1 MAMEETG
8 FNRDKASLDIRRLR
22 EQSSDALDNCP
33 DPDVLAQASS
43 KTSKPH

>member
-1 MAMEETG
+1 MGETG